1 MTRMECVEGNEDYG
15 NISIKGNILNKK
27 VSKLETMENEGCNY
41 DLLQGEGELKPS
53 K

>member
-1 MTRMECVEGNEDYG
+1 MECVEGNEDYG

-27 VSKLETMENEGCNY
+27 VSKLETMENEGFIH
-41 DLLQGEGELKPS
+41 DKKQEELKPS